1 MSGGKI
7 MKRVLVVPAVLVL
20 ATLAVAES
28 RLFLSAGAGFL
39 RPGDA
44 AYRSVYG
51 NQAVF
56 PEFAASFRVVAGL
69 CLSGSVGQFQRSGV
83 SPELRLETRAR
94 QSYVSYGLSYLLR
107 VSPIVCLQAGA
118 GMASLSFREEAFGTE
133 IRGRH
138 SGFEA
143 RAGVFLVPEDERVFM
158 GFTAGYVSARVPGSD
173 FDPALSRALRLGGLK
188 FAVSV
193 GIQLFGG
200 D

>member
-1 MSGGKI
+1 MRRAKI
-7 MKRVLVVPAVLVL
+7 MKRMLVVPAVLVL
-20 ATLAVAES
+20 ATLAAAES

-44 AYRSVYG
+44 AFRSAYG
-51 NQAVF
+51 NPAVF
-56 PEFAASFRVVAGL
+56 PEFAASVRVVAGL
-69 CLSGSVGQFQRSGV
+69 CLSGSVGQFRRTGV
-83 SPELRLETRAR
+83 SHELGLETRAR

-107 VSPIVCLQAGA
+107 LSPLICLQAGA

-158 GFTAGYVSARVPGSD
+158 GLTAGYVSARVPGPD
-173 FDPALSRALRLGGLK
+173 VDPALSRALRLGGLK
-188 FAVSV
+188 VAISV
-193 GIQLFGG
+193 GIQLFGAE
-200 D
+200 